1 MVKGPDKDGCRKV
14 EMRSGGGLDPAG
26 PARDRFTPQAVDRML
41 GQLEARALEAGDE
54 TLTSA
59 VTTARTALAEWQD
72 LAGRL
77 RKLEGEYG
85 RLALSESKALAR
97 LQGVLDL
104 LDKFAEP
111 SQSGSAPVRPGT
123 GGLIPMPRASP
134 DRDTPGIVAVRMLG
148 VFDLTI
154 GGHRVTDWR
163 GQRTQSLMQFFTAHR
178 DRNVP
183 RDELIAAVW
192 PDADEDGG
200 RHRLH
205 QAVYELRRT
214 LRAIGPGRSPV
225 VCVDGGYRIDHE
237 VPVWVDV
244 EEFDDLASAASR
256 CYAARRSDE
265 AIELG
270 RQALKLYRGDF
281 LCQVTA
287 ADWATAERNRLRA
300 CFVQLGVHLGDLLAG
315 RGDHAAAL
323 AVVDPVLSIEPWNED
338 AAVIKMRSHAHG
350 GARSLA
356 AAAYRSCAE
365 ALACEFGMT
374 PAAQTTRVYD
384 QIRAAEPPWDRGG
397 LTGARAR
404 TRPQPPAPPASGA
417 ARPSR

>member
-1 MVKGPDKDGCRKV
+1 
-14 EMRSGGGLDPAG
+14 MRSGGLDPAG
-26 PARDRFTPQAVDRML
+26 AARGRFTPQAVNRML
-41 GQLEARALEAGDE
+41 GQLEARASEAGDE
-54 TLTSA
+54 TLTSGVA
-59 VTTARTALAEWQD
+59 TARTALAEWQD

-77 RKLEGEYG
+77 RKLAGEYE
-85 RLALSESKALAR
+85 RLALSESRALAR
-97 LQGVLDL
+97 LQGVLHL
-104 LDKFAEP
+104 LDRFAEP
-111 SQSGSAPVRPGT
+111 PQSGSARPRPGP
-123 GGLIPMPRASP
+123 GGLMPVPRASP

-148 VFDLTI
+148 AFDLTI

-163 GQRTQSLMQFFTAHR
+163 GQRTQSLMQFLTAHR
-178 DRNVP
+178 DRSVP

-192 PDADEDGG
+192 PEADEDGG

-225 VCVDGGYRIDHE
+225 VCADGGYRIDHE

-244 EEFDDLASAASR
+244 EEFDDLASAVAR
-256 CYAARRSDE
+256 CYAAQRSGE

-270 RQALKLYRGDF
+270 QQALKLYRGDF

-300 CFVQLGVHLGDLLAG
+300 RFVQLGVHLGDLLAG
-315 RGDHAAAL
+315 RGDHTAAL
-323 AVVDPVLSIEPWNED
+323 AVVDPVLSMEPWNED
-338 AAVIKMRSHAHG
+338 AAVIKMRCHACG

-365 ALACEFGMT
+365 ALACELGMT
-374 PAAQTTRVYD
+374 PAAQITRVYD
-384 QIRAAEPPWDRGG
+384 QIRAAGPSWGRGG
-397 LTGARAR
+397 LTAGRGR
-404 TRPQPPAPPASGA
+404 TRPPPPSPPASGA